1 MLVVVVVRMGL
12 VVALTVVVTVRE
24 RQRQQRATASRE
36 PCLALFFA
44 HKTKMVRIF
53 LGVVLIPTTQHYD
66 TTIYSKL
73 GREVMHKKNLIT

>member
-1 MLVVVVVRMGL
+1 MVGMGL

-53 LGVVLIPTTQHYD
+53 LVLIPTTQHYD
-66 TTIYSKL
+66 TTSTTVILAEK
-73 GREVMHKKNLIT
+73 